1 MDKSSDSNVPKYLQ
15 IATDLAYK
23 IIDKTYQEGDKIY
36 ARSAIGSQ
44 YSVSSETARR
54 AICVLA
60 DWDIVDVEK
69 NSGVIIKSTDNARN
83 FLQQQEKSQ
92 SIHDIKRNILDCVER
107 QQQESMQL
115 YDYLSELIEKIECF
129 RSTNPFIPFEVAV
142 TKDSPYMNKS
152 VAEINFWQA
161 TFATVIA
168 IRRGN
173 TLIMSPGPSATFRL
187 GDIFYFTGDDSCQDR
202 VHKFMYPTEK
212 ETKLPTT

>member
-23 IIDKTYQEGDKIY
+23 IIDKTYREGDKIY

-92 SIHDIKRNILDCVER
+92 SIHDIKRNILDCVEH

-129 RSTNPFIPFEVAV
+129 RSTNPFIPFEVTV

-173 TLIMSPGPSATFRL
+173 TLIMSPG
-187 GDIFYFTGDDSCQDR
+187 
-202 VHKFMYPTEK
+202 
-212 ETKLPTT
+212 